1 MRKSIFKATVLV
13 FILSLAGK
21 GIGFLKSMIIASS
34 FGASNMTDIYY
45 MAEGVIANI
54 FYAVTMS
61 VSVAFLPMY
70 IKKKEEGGVKKS
82 YQFSTRVVTGL
93 GLLSLLLT
101 VFLIV
106 VAPILVKIMAPSYSE
121 IEKDQ
126 TALFLRIMSLGI
138 LFSLMANIFQNVL
151 NAEKVYE
158 FAAFSSIVNSL
169 VLIGMVFCFQD
180 KIGIMS
186 LVFAM
191 PLSYLIQF
199 LFLKL
204 RTHSYVGISV
214 KFGIWGS
221 EVKELLGQSLPIL
234 LSNTTI
240 EINQLV
246 DRMLLLSI
254 EEGAVTALSYSA
266 VLFQFAAHIISLPLS
281 TISFTEVS
289 LACAQKNEEK
299 VQSLLNTTVRTVVI
313 ICVPV
318 IIVIFNASESIV
330 NLVYGH
336 GLFSMSAVGQ
346 AGRGLAFYAFC
357 LIPYCLKRIVTQA
370 FYSVQETKIP
380 MLLGIFEVI
389 MNIAASIIL
398 SRIFGVAGVVMGTAL
413 ASTVFS
419 AILLLVFSW
428 KEVNLGIRKMGY
440 LLKYATIAGILFL
453 LARIC
458 PINSDSFWGL
468 CAFSSLIFVG
478 YAILLLIFRDRLFL
492 TMVRGLQQK
501 MKGLL
506 KK

>member
-1 MRKSIFKATVLV
+1 MKKSIFKATILV
-13 FILSLAGK
+13 FILSLVGK
-21 GIGFLKSMIIASS
+21 GIGFLKSMLIASS

-45 MAEGVIANI
+45 MAEGVISNI
-54 FYAVTMS
+54 FYAITMS

-93 GLLSLLLT
+93 GLISILLT
-101 VFLIV
+101 IFLV
-106 VAPILVKIMAPSYSE
+106 AVAPLLVNIMAPSYSE
-121 IEKDQ
+121 LEKGR
-126 TALFLRIMSLGI
+126 TVFFLRIMSLGI
-138 LFSLMANIFQNVL
+138 LFSLMANIFQNIL

-169 VLIGMVFCFQD
+169 VLIGMVLCFQD

-186 LVFAM
+186 LVLAM

-214 KFGIWGS
+214 KYGIWDSG
-221 EVKELLGQSLPIL
+221 VKELLGQSLPIL
-234 LSNTTI
+234 LSNMTI

-281 TISFTEVS
+281 TIFFTEVS

-299 VQSLLNTTVRTVVI
+299 VQSLLNTTVRTVAI

-318 IIVIFNASESIV
+318 IIVIFYASETIV

-336 GLFSMSAVGQ
+336 GLFSMSAVEQ

-357 LIPYCLKRIVTQA
+357 LIPYCLKRIITQA
-370 FYSVQETKIP
+370 FYSVEETKIP

-398 SRIFGVAGVVMGTAL
+398 SRFFGVAGVVMGTAL
-413 ASTVFS
+413 ASSVFS
-419 AILLLVFSW
+419 VILIFVFSW

-440 LLKYATIAGILFL
+440 LLEYVAIAIILCL
-453 LARIC
+453 LAKFC
-458 PINSDSFWGL
+458 PINSNSFWGL
-468 CAFSSLIFVG
+468 CAFSSLVFSG
-478 YAILLLIFRDRLFL
+478 YAILLLIFKDRLFL
-492 TMVRGLQQK
+492 ALVRGFQQK
-501 MKGLL
+501 MKEFI
-506 KK
+506 K